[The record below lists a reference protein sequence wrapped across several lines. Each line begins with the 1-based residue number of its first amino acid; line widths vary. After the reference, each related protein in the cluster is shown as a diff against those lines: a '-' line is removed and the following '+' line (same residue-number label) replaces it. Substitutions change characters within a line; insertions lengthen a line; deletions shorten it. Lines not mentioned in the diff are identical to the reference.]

1 MKPVVFS
8 PAASADLKAI
18 GLYIADDNPDRA
30 VSFVAE
36 LEMRA
41 HKIGERPLAFS
52 ARNDI
57 SPGLRGVA
65 HGRYLILFRNLAEE
79 VRIVRIL
86 HSARDAGV
94 LARQGGFQS

>member
-30 VSFVAE
+30 VTFVAE

-41 HKIGERPLAFS
+41 RKIGEHPLAF
-52 ARNDI
+52 
-57 SPGLRGVA
+57 PG
-65 HGRYLILFRNLAEE
+65 
-79 VRIVRIL
+79 
-86 HSARDAGV
+86 
-94 LARQGGFQS
+94 QK